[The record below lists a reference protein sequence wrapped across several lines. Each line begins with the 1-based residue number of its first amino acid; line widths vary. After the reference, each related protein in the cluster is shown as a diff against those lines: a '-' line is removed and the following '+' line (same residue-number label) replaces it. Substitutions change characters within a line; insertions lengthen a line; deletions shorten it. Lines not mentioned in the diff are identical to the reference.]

1 MLIIE
6 IHVDKHENKTTST
19 RASKVREDA
28 QTRPSTRNKR
38 KPFYHIAET
47 IKAWFEDRETKSSH
61 TNGF

>member
-6 IHVDKHENKTTST
+6 IHVDKHENKATST

-28 QTRPSTRNKR
+28 QTRPQNSDGSPIRR
-38 KPFYHIAET
+38 ILET
-47 IKAWFEDRETKSSH
+47 IKAWFDDRETNSSH